1 MKNRRHIEYKKI
13 ALAFIVLFSVLFII
27 AGRIAELFGVIIDSS
42 VDTALVYV
50 ILGAYAAYCTA
61 SATDKYGM
69 NKYGAAN
76 IPQLGIDYEKED
88 GSE

>member
-1 MKNRRHIEYKKI
+1 MKKRHIEYKKI
-13 ALAFIVLFSVLFII
+13 ALAFIVLFSVLYISV
-27 AGRIAELFGVIIDSS
+27 GRTAELLGVMIDSS

-50 ILGAYAAYCTA
+50 IFGAYAAYCTA

-69 NKYGAAN
+69 NKYGAAD
-76 IPQLGIDYEKED
+76 IPQLGSDYEKED

>member
-1 MKNRRHIEYKKI
+1 MKKRHIEYKKI
-13 ALAFIVLFSVLFII
+13 ALAFIVLFSVLYISV
-27 AGRIAELFGVIIDSS
+27 GRTAELLGVMIDSS

-50 ILGAYAAYCTA
+50 IFGAYAAYCTA

-69 NKYGAAN
+69 NKYGATD
-76 IPQLGIDYEKED
+76 IPQLGSDYEKED